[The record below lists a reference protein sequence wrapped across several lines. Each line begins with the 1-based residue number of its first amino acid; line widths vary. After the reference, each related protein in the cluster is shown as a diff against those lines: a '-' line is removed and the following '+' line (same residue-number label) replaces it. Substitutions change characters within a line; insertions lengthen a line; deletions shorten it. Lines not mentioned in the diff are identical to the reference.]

1 MLQKY
6 CGGKCEDVT
15 KILWGKEVLRTA
27 TVMPFSPAMR
37 RESNEREEAEGA
49 AAAAAAA
56 AAAEGI
62 GRGSAA
68 GGAAGMNL
76 RTCIVI

>member
-6 CGGKCEDVT
+6 CEGKCEDAT

-27 TVMPFSPAMR
+27 TVMPFSPAMS

-56 AAAEGI
+56 ADGV

>member
-6 CGGKCEDVT
+6 CGGECKDAT
-15 KILWGKEVLRTA
+15 KIVWGKEVLRTA
-27 TVMPFSPAMR
+27 TVMPFSPAMS
-37 RESNEREEAEGA
+37 RESNEREEAEG
-49 AAAAAAA
+49 AAAAA